1 MYTLYRPNFSVILF
15 FENEI
20 DPCGFAYPIQ
30 KIFSNMTSY
39 TEWGYV
45 FHRTLQNVENVLGE
59 VARTCS
65 NWSKAY
71 FTPFHA
77 IAVNREQ
84 KIISTHVHTSVTCSE
99 FTRLHTTGKIKF
111 YKNPWGCAYS
121 TCKADESED
130 GGTLFPRLHATGYI
144 EIYIYIKPIRFHV
157 RNQRHNTTRPKMP
170 LGLARRQRRLK
181 LPSR

>member
-1 MYTLYRPNFSVILF
+1 
-15 FENEI
+15 
-20 DPCGFAYPIQ
+20 
-30 KIFSNMTSY
+30 MTSY

-181 LPSR
+181 LPSRCCSRAMSRVTYGQLHGFL